1 MYCYIGFM
9 SQVSNLQVSRPAYHH
24 GDLRQTLLT
33 ASKQLIAEHG
43 IEYLS
48 LRKLAE
54 RVGVSRTAAYHH
66 FDDKNDLLCAIAAE
80 GFRQN
85 IKNMQKNYTDEK
97 LTDQQKVQQY
107 IYQYVQFAAQNP
119 EVYELMFGRC
129 IWKQDKSTT
138 QLKEIAY
145 ASFQYQLE
153 MIKHWQSKGLIQD
166 DDSLR
171 ISQVLW
177 GAMHGIAKLYIDGI
191 YTDVSRVEEI
201 SLMAV
206 KLFVPSLNCEP

>member
-1 MYCYIGFM
+1 MRCYITHM
-9 SQVSNLQVSRPAYHH
+9 SQISNTQISRSSYHH

-33 ASKQLIAEHG
+33 ASKQLIVDHG

-80 GFRQN
+80 GFHHRY
-85 IKNMQKNYTDEK
+85 KDMQKNDTNDE

-129 IWKQDKSTT
+129 IWKQAKCTEE
-138 QLKEIAY
+138 LKQIAY
-145 ASFQYQLE
+145 ASFQYQLD
-153 MIKHWQSKGLIQD
+153 MIKHWQSKGLIKD
-166 DDSLR
+166 DDPLR

-206 KLFVPSLNCEP
+206 KLFFPSLNLEP